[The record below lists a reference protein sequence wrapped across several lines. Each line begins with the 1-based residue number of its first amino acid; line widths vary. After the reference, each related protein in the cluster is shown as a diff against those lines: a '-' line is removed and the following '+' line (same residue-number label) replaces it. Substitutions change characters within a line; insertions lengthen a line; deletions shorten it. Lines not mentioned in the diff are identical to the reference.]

1 MSGPVCQGLNTP
13 ERASAGIPSFAFA
26 VNVSLSSLNTDVR
39 TMCPSAWW
47 SRGKM
52 TLELFSR
59 VAMEVIEGIRR
70 CAMFKK
76 QLLSAI
82 LVGSL
87 IATNSA
93 IGFADA
99 PGVGQ
104 QAPVPGGPQTP
115 EQLQQLVAP
124 IALYPDELVAEVLA
138 AATYPAQVVEAD
150 RWLQDHKNLQGKQL
164 ADEVNK
170 QLWDSSVKALT
181 EFPSVVANM
190 DQNLSWTSALG
201 DAYMSQEQDVMNA
214 VQAMRQRA
222 SKSGNLN
229 STSQQKVTN
238 QGNNIVIGPA
248 APEIVYVPT
257 YDPWLVYGAPLVAWP
272 GWYWYPG
279 LYVATPG
286 ISFGFGFGVG
296 FFGGFGWGWNHW
308 GCDWGHRTVIVNHRT
323 YISHN
328 TMINRNR
335 VSNRNAFSQRQASF
349 NHGSRAV
356 ATHAR
361 FSQAHATVFHGF
373 SHGGAAGGFH
383 GGGFHG
389 GGGRR

>member
-1 MSGPVCQGLNTP
+1 
-13 ERASAGIPSFAFA
+13 
-26 VNVSLSSLNTDVR
+26 
-39 TMCPSAWW
+39 
-47 SRGKM
+47 
-52 TLELFSR
+52 
-59 VAMEVIEGIRR
+59 
-70 CAMFKK
+70 MFKK

-87 IATNSA
+87 IAANSA

-99 PGVGQ
+99 PAVGQ

-150 RWLQDHKNLQGKQL
+150 RWLQDQKNLQGQQL

-170 QLWDSSVKALT
+170 QPWDSSVKALA
-181 EFPSVVANM
+181 EFPSVLANM

-201 DAYMSQEQDVMNA
+201 DAYMSQQQDIMNA
-214 VQAMRQRA
+214 VQVMRQRA
-222 SKSGNLN
+222 RASGNLDSN
-229 STSQQKVTN
+229 SQQKVTE
-238 QGNNIVIGPA
+238 QKSNIVIEPA
-248 APEIVYVPT
+248 ASEIVYVPT
-257 YDPWLVYGAPLVAWP
+257 YDPWLVYGAPVVAWP
-272 GWYWYPG
+272 GWYSYPG

-308 GCDWGHRTVIVNHRT
+308 GCDWGHRTVMINHST

-335 VSNRNAFSQRQASF
+335 VAGRNAFSHGNASF
-349 NHGSRAV
+349 NHGSHAV

-361 FSQAHATVFHGF
+361 SAGTRTAAFH
-373 SHGGAAGGFH
+373 SSNRGGAARGGS
-383 GGGFHG
+383 HG